1 MEATTGNTTPR
12 YRELAEKLMA
22 DIHSG
27 RLGVGDKLPGEIE
40 LTQRFDVS
48 RHTVREAL
56 RVLEDLG
63 LIRRQRG
70 VGTVVQARDVGP
82 SYVQAVRQP
91 NELMKYPRESRLHII
106 SQTEVRLNRR
116 LARQLGCAT
125 GSHWHRIT
133 AVRKLLDKRLP
144 LCLVDIYV
152 LPEFAGVGEVIPTST
167 LPVYELIAQMFQ
179 LDVDRVEMS
188 ISAGIVSED
197 VADTLEADT
206 GTPTLELVRRYWSG
220 GRVFEVSVS
229 RHPGDRFNY
238 SLEFRRGWKS
248 GGGWCWA

>member
-1 MEATTGNTTPR
+1 M
-12 YRELAEKLMA
+12 
-22 DIHSG
+22 
-27 RLGVGDKLPGEIE
+27 
-40 LTQRFDVS
+40 
-48 RHTVREAL
+48 
-56 RVLEDLG
+56 
-63 LIRRQRG
+63 
-70 VGTVVQARDVGP
+70 
-82 SYVQAVRQP
+82 
-91 NELMKYPRESRLHII
+91 
-106 SQTEVRLNRR
+106 
-116 LARQLGCAT
+116 
-125 GSHWHRIT
+125 
-133 AVRKLLDKRLP
+133 
-144 LCLVDIYV
+144 

-229 RHPGDRFNY
+229 QHPGDRFNY

-248 GGGWCWA
+248 GGGWGWA